1 MRYLKNDDIKVDR
14 FSDTQYISAEV
25 TGQKTEMIEIKGASA
40 KGRPGYKVGMIM
52 AKHRAKILFFEKIG
66 LAFFVFSLVLFPA
79 PSIATTIWAVTFEEL
94 VQYAEFVFEGRVI
107 AVESVMPSN
116 SRLPLTC
123 VLFEIGEVFK
133 GRHSGDTVDLCFLGG
148 ISGEYTVHIP
158 NMQYPKLDEKG
169 IYFVKSLAR
178 QYANPLYGWEQGHFL
193 IETDPYTSREYVATA
208 GRQPVTGL
216 TLVAAPPHVLS
227 TGVAIGVKTTNRLQ
241 TGEAWTVEE
250 FKQNLRSML
259 KVMQ

>member
-1 MRYLKNDDIKVDR
+1 
-14 FSDTQYISAEV
+14 
-25 TGQKTEMIEIKGASA
+25 
-40 KGRPGYKVGMIM
+40 M
-52 AKHRAKILFFEKIG
+52 AKCRAKILFFKKIG
-66 LAFFVFSLVLFPA
+66 LAFIVFSLVLFPTL
-79 PSIATTIWAVTFEEL
+79 SIATTIWSVTFEEL
-94 VQYAEFVFEGRVI
+94 LQYAEFVFEGQVI
-107 AVESVMPSN
+107 AVESVMPPN

-133 GRHSGDTVDLCFLGG
+133 GSHSDDTVDLCFLGG
-148 ISGEYTVHIP
+148 ISGDYTVHVP

-193 IETDPYTSREYVATA
+193 IETDPYTSREYVVTA
-208 GRQPVTGL
+208 GRQPVTGIAL
-216 TLVAAPPHVLS
+216 GAAPPHVLS

-241 TGEAWTVEE
+241 PGEAWTVEE

-259 KVMQ
+259 KFMK